1 MQDCGHTPEWPGPIA
16 ERAMRNGK
24 KLYSSA
30 FKAWIVE
37 QAFRPGVSVSSLA
50 MRHGINASQLRR
62 WMRLQHWREASS
74 AASASTAPVMLP
86 VTIADLPPAAS
97 TLSVERPV
105 APAIEIELAGA
116 IVRVT
121 RGVDAQQL
129 RTVLQAL
136 RA

>member
-1 MQDCGHTPEWPGPIA
+1 
-16 ERAMRNGK
+16 MRNGK

-37 QAFRPGVSVSSLA
+37 QAFRPGVSVSNLA
-50 MRHGINASQLRR
+50 MRHGINANQLRR

-74 AASASTAPVMLP
+74 AASASTAPVVLP
-86 VTIADLPPAAS
+86 VTIAEPLPAPPNLAID
-97 TLSVERPV
+97 RPV

-121 RGVDAQQL
+121 HGVDAQQL
-129 RTVLQAL
+129 RIVLQAL